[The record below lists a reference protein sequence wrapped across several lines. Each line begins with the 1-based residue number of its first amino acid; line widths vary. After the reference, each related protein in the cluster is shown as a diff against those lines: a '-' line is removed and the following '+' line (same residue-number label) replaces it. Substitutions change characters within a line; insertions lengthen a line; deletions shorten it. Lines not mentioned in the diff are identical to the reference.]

1 MDKLLIKVSAKK
13 ILFDL
18 TEQEINYIE
27 KKYASVDEKIK
38 DLMTIDLTKY
48 KPVFNCATN
57 SNYRFKKDIFNKN
70 NNEKIVI
77 KKVFF
82 AANNKDD
89 SK

>member
-38 DLMTIDLTKY
+38 VLMTIDLTKY

-57 SNYRFKKDIFNKN
+57 SNYQFKKDIFSKN

-82 AANNKDD
+82 YRVL
-89 SK
+89 